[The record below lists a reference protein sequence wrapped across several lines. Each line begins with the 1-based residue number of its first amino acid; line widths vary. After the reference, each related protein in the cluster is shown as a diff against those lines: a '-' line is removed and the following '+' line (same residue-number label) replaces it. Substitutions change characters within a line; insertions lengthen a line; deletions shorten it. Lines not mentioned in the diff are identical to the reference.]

1 MIRREFLRSSVALD
15 ANISRA
21 RPGDQA
27 FLTCESAETKL
38 SARITLGALMKR
50 SWAILW
56 LILPA
61 ASLAADDARVMR
73 LEQDVRNLQREVQNL
88 SRQIDQ
94 LRLQTTRP
102 SADGRLPPPPPP
114 VTDTSGWLD
123 ASKWKKLRPGMS
135 ELEVIATLGAPTS
148 ARERDGAHEL
158 LYAMEIGTSAF
169 LGGSV
174 LLRDRKVVEVR
185 MPTLQ

>member
-1 MIRREFLRSSVALD
+1 
-15 ANISRA
+15 
-21 RPGDQA
+21 
-27 FLTCESAETKL
+27 
-38 SARITLGALMKR
+38 MKR
-50 SWAILW
+50 ALAM
-56 LILPA
+56 LLMILPA
-61 ASLAADDARVMR
+61 AALADDARVVR

-114 VTDTSGWLD
+114 ITDTSGWLD

-135 ELEVIATLGAPTS
+135 ELEVISTLGAPSST
-148 ARERDGAHEL
+148 RERDGAREL
-158 LYAMEIGTSAF
+158 LYAMEIGSSAF

-174 LLRDRKVVEVR
+174 LLRDRKVVEVQA
-185 MPTLQ
+185 PTLK